1 MKDTVTLR
9 VLNGGRSYN
18 AHGVLVLTLVL
29 ASHNRD
35 QLGKFWDVIGK
46 RVGNTFYCKAKVD
59 DRLMALGTFSLKG
72 INING
77 GDGTS
82 KIKLQSADSFVETEN
97 VNSLPAQDESVPE
110 FLVRF
115 EITASEDED
124 E

>member
-18 AHGVLVLTLVL
+18 AHGVLTLTLVL

-35 QLGKFWDVIGK
+35 QFGKFWEVIGR

-59 DRLMALGTFSLKG
+59 DRLMALGTFSLKNIG
-72 INING
+72 ISG
-77 GDGTS
+77 GDGTA
-82 KIKLQSADSFVETEN
+82 KIKLQSADNFVETAN
-97 VNSLPAQDESVPE
+97 VNALPMQDESVPE

-115 EITASEDED
+115 EITVDDEED
-124 E
+124 

>member
-35 QLGKFWDVIGK
+35 QFGKFWDVIGK

-59 DRLMALGTFSLKG
+59 DRLMALGTFSL
-72 INING
+72 
-77 GDGTS
+77 
-82 KIKLQSADSFVETEN
+82 KLQSADSFVETEN

-124 E
+124 K